1 MPTTFF
7 TLILI
12 PTLYVMFEE
21 RFPGGSTSPKTS
33 RPHRSRIGRR
43 SE

>member
-1 MPTTFF
+1 VPSSRPSTFF

-21 RFPGGSTSPKTS
+21 WFPRTQGEPDETA
-33 RPHRSRIGRR
+33 RSRGAP
-43 SE
+43 